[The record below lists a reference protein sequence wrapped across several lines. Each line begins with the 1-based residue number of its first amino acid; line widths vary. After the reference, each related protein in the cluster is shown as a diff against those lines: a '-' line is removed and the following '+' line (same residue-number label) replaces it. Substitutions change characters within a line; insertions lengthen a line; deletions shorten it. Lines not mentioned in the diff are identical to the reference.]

1 LVKKTVSGIM
11 LTMALI
17 ATLTL
22 TFKIQPV
29 KAERTIYIRADGSV
43 DPPTAPIS
51 TVDNVTYTFTDNIY
65 DSIVVQ
71 RDNIVV
77 DGGGFVLQG
86 AGEGNGI
93 SLLARSNVTIKNI
106 GIKAFDNGIWLC
118 RSSNNSISGNNITDN
133 GDAIR
138 LHDHS
143 NDNSISRNNIE
154 NNLAG
159 IWLYGSSSYNS
170 VSGNNIRASEEY
182 SITLIYCLN
191 NTVFG
196 NNITNNNY
204 GIFLYDSS
212 NNSICHNSLV
222 NNTNQAYVYASKSV
236 SAWDYGYPSGGN
248 YWSNYPGVDADSDG
262 IGDTP
267 YILNADNTDR
277 YPLMAPFKTF
287 DAGTWSGVTYKV
299 DVVSNST
306 VSDFYFNPD
315 EGAFLRFNV
324 TGSSGTTGFSRV
336 AIPKQLLWTEN
347 AWVVLVDHEPIIPT
361 VTEDDN
367 HTYLYFTYS
376 HSTKTATIIGI
387 NAIPEFPSAIILS
400 LFMAFTM
407 LAVAF
412 LKRDIS
418 EN

>member
-1 LVKKTVSGIM
+1 M
-11 LTMALI
+11 LTLLLI
-17 ATLTL
+17 GMLTL
-22 TFKIQPV
+22 AFKIQPV
-29 KAERTIYIRADGSV
+29 KAERTINIRADGSV

-51 TVDNVTYTFTDNIY
+51 TMDNVTYTFTDNIY

-71 RDNIVV
+71 KDNIVV
-77 DGGGFVLQG
+77 DGAGYVLQG

-93 SLLARSNVTIKNI
+93 SLWARSNVTIKNI
-106 GIKAFDNGIWLC
+106 EIKAFDNGIWLC
-118 RSSNNSISGNNITDN
+118 GSPNNSISGNNITDN

-138 LHDHS
+138 LHDYS

-159 IWLYGSSSYNS
+159 IWLLRSFCNS
-170 VSGNNIRASEEY
+170 LHGNNIRVSEEY
-182 SITLIYCLN
+182 SIALLYCSN

-196 NNITNNNY
+196 NNVTNNNY

-212 NNSICHNSLV
+212 NNSIYHNSLV
-222 NNTNQAYVYASKSV
+222 NNTNQAYVYTSKSL
-236 SAWDYGYPSGGN
+236 SAWDHGYPSGGN
-248 YWSNYPGVDADSDG
+248 FWSNYPGVDADDDG

-267 YILNADNTDR
+267 YIINADNTDR
-277 YPLMAPFKTF
+277 FPLMAPFKTF
-287 DAGTWSGVTYKV
+287 DVGTWSGVTYKV

-324 TGSSGTTGFSRV
+324 TGLSGTIGFSRV

-347 AWVVLVDHEPIIPT
+347 PWVVLVDHEPIIPT

-367 HTYLYFTYS
+367 HVYLYFTYS
-376 HSTKTATIIGI
+376 HSTKTVTIVGTD
-387 NAIPEFPSAIILS
+387 AIPEFPSAIILS

-407 LAVAF
+407 IAVAF
-412 LKRDIS
+412 LKRRHLRKLKS
-418 EN
+418 